1 MQYDNTS
8 HSQMQKIELNS
19 FGGSDMINNYG
30 TKSMKVKMKN
40 GCPEVRIIRHKVP
53 NSRATERQ
61 TIFLCDVE

>member
-30 TKSMKVKMKN
+30 TKKYES
-40 GCPEVRIIRHKVP
+40 
-53 NSRATERQ
+53 
-61 TIFLCDVE
+61 